1 MSFSFIILFNWPVR
15 THCCCV
21 GIIPKPVAPWER
33 LGYSQKN
40 PGIFVFQVA
49 FLSAAH
55 QRNLTTEAW
64 PNELLIIM
72 CVPLH
77 RQEPGRGRCSRVLRQ
92 PSPISFF
99 TIPSMLPSASDT
111 RRLLH
116 FQKHLHH
123 PGRKKEV
130 TKETELAKPQTHA
143 HTCKHAHH
151 MHTRTH
157 ITQTCTHMHTSHT
170 HTPHT
175 DTHTS
180 HTHAHVTHVH
190 ILVKRK
196 ESRGLNQSWD
206 WNDSLMTGSDS
217 LDKGKRETRK
227 MIKQKQRQN
236 TYTYTYTTVF
246 Q

>member
-1 MSFSFIILFNWPVR
+1 
-15 THCCCV
+15 
-21 GIIPKPVAPWER
+21 
-33 LGYSQKN
+33 
-40 PGIFVFQVA
+40 
-49 FLSAAH
+49 
-55 QRNLTTEAW
+55 
-64 PNELLIIM
+64 M

-143 HTCKHAHH
+143 HTRKHAHH

-190 ILVKRK
+190 ILTPQAQTHTYHTHVLAHIHTLTHRHTLHHNHTHSHTSQMAPITSHWP
-196 ESRGLNQSWD
+196 ELCHRATQL
-206 WNDSLMTGSDS
+206 
-217 LDKGKRETRK
+217 KGG
-227 MIKQKQRQN
+227 
-236 TYTYTYTTVF
+236 
-246 Q
+246 